1 MNIKSLGMGIS
12 AAALAAMPLLG
23 VNAATNTQT
32 DTVSVNVVAACSMTV
47 SGSNVGQAGD
57 LQPGSKKEDIV
68 GSTMNISCNNAA
80 GWKLTAVGGDGKTAS
95 TTMTGTGTPI
105 PTGTAIDGSTS
116 NWAFKVA
123 GSTNVTIGADYTGG
137 TFKAIPGEAKQIAG
151 ATKTV
156 SGETVTITYGVSIS
170 KLQAAGTYTGK
181 VTYTLAGL

>member
-1 MNIKSLGMGIS
+1 MNIKSLGIGIS

-23 VNAATNTQT
+23 VNAVNTQT

-57 LQPGSKKEDIV
+57 LQPGSKKDNIA
-68 GSTMNISCNNAA
+68 GSIMTISCNNAK
-80 GWKLTAVGGDGKTAS
+80 GWKLTAVGGDGSTAS
-95 TTMTGTGTPI
+95 TTLTGTAGSI
-105 PTGTAIDGSTS
+105 PTGTAIDGATS
-116 NWAFKVA
+116 NWAFKAA
-123 GSTNVTIGADYTGG
+123 GSTNATIAEGYTG
-137 TFKAIPGEAKQIAG
+137 FKAIPATATQIAG